1 MNDYKLRPKQSYHEF
16 VIREDWKKLRNSK
29 YHEYRRLWSELPEKQ
44 IVSDFPLHLDIEI
57 TTLCNLQC
65 PMCPRTQM
73 IQKNQFLNYGIMKF
87 DDFKN
92 IIDQGA
98 ENGLYSIKLNY
109 LGEPLVH
116 PDIVKLVRYAKKKGI
131 VDIMFNTNGVL
142 LTEEMSTHLLEA
154 GLDNLFLSFDSPYQ
168 KQYEQIRIGAKFEKV
183 IKNIQYFSKLK
194 KNKYPHVQ
202 ERISMV
208 MMTDDSKTREDFFC
222 LFKDIADAVGFC
234 ESRDPY
240 DKSKK
245 PIVHG
250 FVCSQLFQRMFLRL
264 NGDVIVCCGDDKNG
278 YTVGNWR
285 NQRLRDIWHGEYYD
299 TIRKAHKEGHYYS
312 IPICNTCSMPV
323 LQEKALN
330 RKFEE
335 EKLGKYN

>member
-1 MNDYKLRPKQSYHEF
+1 MNDYKIRPKQSYHEF
-16 VIREDWKKLRNSK
+16 IIREDWKYLRNNK

-44 IVSDFPLHLDIEI
+44 IVSDFPVHLDIEI

-65 PMCPRTQM
+65 PMCPRTKM
-73 IQKNQFLNYGIMKF
+73 IQENQFLNYGTMKF
-87 DDFKN
+87 DDFKY

-116 PDIVKLVRYAKKKGI
+116 PDIVKLVRYAKNKGI

-142 LTEEMSTHLLEA
+142 LTEEMSANLLEA
-154 GLDNLFLSFDSPYQ
+154 GLDNLFLSFDSPYP
-168 KQYEQIRIGAKFEKV
+168 KQYEQIRVGAKFEKV
-183 IKNIQYFSKLK
+183 IKNIQYFSELK
-194 KNKYPHVQ
+194 KKKYRHVQ

-234 ESRDPY
+234 ERRDPH
-240 DKSKK
+240 DKGKK

-250 FVCSQLFQRMFLRL
+250 FICSQLFQRMFLRL

-278 YTVGNWR
+278 YTVGNWK
-285 NQRLRDIWHGEYYD
+285 NQCLRDIWHGECYGS
-299 TIRKAHKEGHYYS
+299 IRKVHKEGHYYS
-312 IPICNTCSMPV
+312 IPICRICSMPL
-323 LQEKALN
+323 LQKKALN